1 MGWPATMFPIAPA
14 VDLAEECTLRRY
26 IYTFLLWHIYLI
38 LALNKLEHYSISNN
52 ILHKMS
58 IQTICS
64 TILQNVSA
72 AFATQLLK
80 AKHNTVQQAQT
91 LFLEVDFE

>member
-1 MGWPATMFPIAPA
+1 
-14 VDLAEECTLRRY
+14 
-26 IYTFLLWHIYLI
+26 
-38 LALNKLEHYSISNN
+38 
-52 ILHKMS
+52 MS